1 MYASDPSGRLGAWD
15 LCSGS
20 CYAFSGQFVLASA
33 RETPSMRPCDR
44 VRESASMSRQ
54 LVITYYADRD
64 MLGLVS
70 DEDYEAFKDILLE
83 QLHKEWPKAA
93 VAVDDGEHAGVDLEI
108 SDGDFADAKAEQEA
122 KSDVE
127 SRVHEIAN
135 DVIEEREWA
144 TEDYENYDD
153 DYEEEFD
160 ERRGKDEDSE
170 DY

>member
-1 MYASDPSGRLGAWD
+1 
-15 LCSGS
+15 
-20 CYAFSGQFVLASA
+20 
-33 RETPSMRPCDR
+33 
-44 VRESASMSRQ
+44 MSRQ

-93 VAVDDGEHAGVDLEI
+93 ITIDDGEHAGVEVEI
-108 SDGDFADAKAEQEA
+108 VDGDYPTAKAEREA

-135 DVIEEREWA
+135 DVIDEREWA
-144 TEDYENYDD
+144 TEDLESYDE
-153 DYEEEFD
+153 DYEEELE
-160 ERRGKDEDSE
+160 ERRGADEDRD

>member
-1 MYASDPSGRLGAWD
+1 M
-15 LCSGS
+15 CNGS
-20 CYAFSGQFVLASA
+20 CYAFLAKSLDCRA
-33 RETPSMRPCDR
+33 RYASEMRPCGR
-44 VRESASMSRQ
+44 FRESVSMSRQ

-144 TEDYENYDD
+144 TEEEYEG
-153 DYEEEFD
+153 YEEELEDEFE
-160 ERRGKDEDSE
+160 ERRGRDNDED
-170 DY
+170 Y

>member
-1 MYASDPSGRLGAWD
+1 
-15 LCSGS
+15 
-20 CYAFSGQFVLASA
+20 
-33 RETPSMRPCDR
+33 
-44 VRESASMSRQ
+44 MSRQ

-83 QLHKEWPKAA
+83 QLHKEWPKASITI
-93 VAVDDGEHAGVDLEI
+93 DDGEHAGVEVEI
-108 SDGDFADAKAEQEA
+108 VDGDYPTAKAEREA
-122 KSDVE
+122 RSDVE

-144 TEDYENYDD
+144 TEDPETYDD
-153 DYEEEFD
+153 DYEEELE
-160 ERRGKDEDSE
+160 ERRGADEDRD

>member
-1 MYASDPSGRLGAWD
+1 
-15 LCSGS
+15 
-20 CYAFSGQFVLASA
+20 
-33 RETPSMRPCDR
+33 
-44 VRESASMSRQ
+44 MSRQ

-93 VAVDDGEHAGVDLEI
+93 ITVDDGEHASVEVEI
-108 SDGDFADAKAEQEA
+108 VDGDYPTAKAEQEA

-127 SRVHEIAN
+127 SRIHEISN

-144 TEDYENYDD
+144 TADSDSYDD
-153 DYEEEFD
+153 EYEEELE
-160 ERRGKDEDSE
+160 ERRGADEDRD

>member
-1 MYASDPSGRLGAWD
+1 
-15 LCSGS
+15 
-20 CYAFSGQFVLASA
+20 
-33 RETPSMRPCDR
+33 
-44 VRESASMSRQ
+44 MSRQ

-83 QLHKEWPKAA
+83 QLHKEWPKAV
-93 VAVDDGEHAGVDLEI
+93 VAVDDGEHAGVDVEI
-108 SDGDFADAKAEQEA
+108 SDGDFANAKAEQEA

-153 DYEEEFD
+153 DYEEELD
-160 ERRGKDEDSE
+160 ERRSSKDEDQE

>member
-1 MYASDPSGRLGAWD
+1 
-15 LCSGS
+15 
-20 CYAFSGQFVLASA
+20 
-33 RETPSMRPCDR
+33 
-44 VRESASMSRQ
+44 MSRQ

-93 VAVDDGEHAGVDLEI
+93 IAVDDGEHAGVEVEI
-108 SDGDFADAKAEQEA
+108 VDGDYPTAKAEQEA

-144 TEDYENYDD
+144 TEEEYDSYDD
-153 DYEEEFD
+153 ELDEELE
-160 ERRGKDEDSE
+160 ERRGRDDDED
-170 DY
+170 Y

>member
-1 MYASDPSGRLGAWD
+1 M
-15 LCSGS
+15 
-20 CYAFSGQFVLASA
+20 
-33 RETPSMRPCDR
+33 T
-44 VRESASMSRQ
+44 RQ

-83 QLHKEWPKAA
+83 RLHKEWPKGA
-93 VAVDDGEHAGVDLEI
+93 VAVDDGEHAGVDLDI

-127 SRVHEIAN
+127 ARVHEIAN

-144 TEDYENYDD
+144 TEDYENYDE

-160 ERRGKDEDSE
+160 KRGKDEDQG

>member
-1 MYASDPSGRLGAWD
+1 
-15 LCSGS
+15 
-20 CYAFSGQFVLASA
+20 
-33 RETPSMRPCDR
+33 
-44 VRESASMSRQ
+44 MSRQ
-54 LVITYYADRD
+54 LVITYFADRD

-93 VAVDDGEHAGVDLEI
+93 VAVDDGEHASVDVEI
-108 SDGDFADAKAEQEA
+108 NDGDFADAKAEQEA
-122 KSDVE
+122 RSDVE

-135 DVIEEREWA
+135 DVIEDREWA
-144 TEDYENYDD
+144 TEDYENYDE

-160 ERRGKDEDSE
+160 ERRGAKDEDQE

>member
-1 MYASDPSGRLGAWD
+1 
-15 LCSGS
+15 
-20 CYAFSGQFVLASA
+20 
-33 RETPSMRPCDR
+33 
-44 VRESASMSRQ
+44 MSRQ

-93 VAVDDGEHAGVDLEI
+93 VAVDDGEHAGVEVEI
-108 SDGDFADAKAEQEA
+108 LDGDYATTKAEQEA

-144 TEDYENYDD
+144 TEDLDSYDE
-153 DYEEEFD
+153 DYEEEFE
-160 ERRGKDEDSE
+160 ERRGADEDR
-170 DY
+170 DDH

>member
-1 MYASDPSGRLGAWD
+1 
-15 LCSGS
+15 
-20 CYAFSGQFVLASA
+20 
-33 RETPSMRPCDR
+33 
-44 VRESASMSRQ
+44 MSRQ

-93 VAVDDGEHAGVDLEI
+93 INVDDGEHASVEVEI
-108 SDGDFADAKAEQEA
+108 VDGDYPNAKAEQEA

-127 SRVHEIAN
+127 SRIHEISN

-144 TEDYENYDD
+144 TADSDGYDE
-153 DYEEEFD
+153 DYEEELE
-160 ERRGKDEDSE
+160 ERRGVDEDRD

>member
-1 MYASDPSGRLGAWD
+1 
-15 LCSGS
+15 
-20 CYAFSGQFVLASA
+20 
-33 RETPSMRPCDR
+33 MRPQ
-44 VRESASMSRQ
+44 VQGASSMSRQ

-83 QLHKEWPKAA
+83 QLHKEWPKGA
-93 VAVDDGEHAGVDLEI
+93 VAVDDGEHAGVDVDVSE
-108 SDGDFADAKAEQEA
+108 GDYPNAKAEQEA

-127 SRVHEIAN
+127 ARVHEIAN

>member
-1 MYASDPSGRLGAWD
+1 MA
-15 LCSGS
+15 
-20 CYAFSGQFVLASA
+20 
-33 RETPSMRPCDR
+33 
-44 VRESASMSRQ
+44 RQ
-54 LVITYYADRD
+54 LNITYSADRD

-93 VAVDDGEHAGVDLEI
+93 IAVDDGEHAGVEVEI
-108 SDGDFADAKAEQEA
+108 VDGDYATAKAEQEA

-144 TEDYENYDD
+144 TEDLDSYDE
-153 DYEEEFD
+153 DYEELE
-160 ERRGKDEDSE
+160 ERRGADEDRD

>member
-1 MYASDPSGRLGAWD
+1 
-15 LCSGS
+15 
-20 CYAFSGQFVLASA
+20 
-33 RETPSMRPCDR
+33 
-44 VRESASMSRQ
+44 MSRQ
-54 LVITYYADRD
+54 LVITYFADRD

-70 DEDYEAFKDILLE
+70 DEDYEAFKDLLLE

-93 VAVDDGEHAGVDLEI
+93 VAVDDGEHAGVDIEI
-108 SDGDFADAKAEQEA
+108 TEGDFKDAKAEQEA

-144 TEDYENYDD
+144 TEEYENYDD
-153 DYEEEFD
+153 DYDEDFE
-160 ERRGKDEDSE
+160 ERRGNKDDDSD

>member
-1 MYASDPSGRLGAWD
+1 
-15 LCSGS
+15 
-20 CYAFSGQFVLASA
+20 
-33 RETPSMRPCDR
+33 
-44 VRESASMSRQ
+44 MSRQ

-83 QLHKEWPKAA
+83 QLHKEWPKGA
-93 VAVDDGEHAGVDLEI
+93 VAVDDGEHASVDVDI
-108 SDGDFADAKAEQEA
+108 SEGDFANTKAEMEA

-127 SRVHEIAN
+127 ARVHEIAN

-144 TEDYENYDD
+144 TEEYEAYDED
-153 DYEEEFD
+153 LEQDLD
-160 ERRGKDEDSE
+160 ERRGKDEDQE